1 MILVVGADIG
11 NRFVSLMDLTIFSRS
26 MGVMCFSRPRLVLLL
41 LESTL
46 RSAGCAFGR
55 HVAGQDVVSSS
66 SKSSEMALSSEEERA
81 GTGMLVAAAFGR
93 SETSD
98 LACDSGAQ
106 QNVSR
111 FHNRQERFSNRLP
124 SSIAFDAFEKSA
136 HCEEAKV
143 SGEHVC
149 RRCCWTNHAKQTLH

>member
-1 MILVVGADIG
+1 VILVVGADIG
-11 NRFVSLMDLTIFSRS
+11 NSIGSIWCVSLMEMTIFSRS

-46 RSAGCAFGR
+46 RSAGCAFGM
-55 HVAGQDVVSSS
+55 HVAGQEAVSSS

-106 QNVSR
+106 QNVSL
-111 FHNRQERFSNRLP
+111 FHNRQDKFSNRFP
-124 SSIAFDAFEKSA
+124 SSIACDVLEKSD
-136 HCEEAKV
+136 HCEEGK
-143 SGEHVC
+143 S
-149 RRCCWTNHAKQTLH
+149 